1 MDALRNKL
9 DIKKNMTQ
17 DDSPNKFQDNNF
29 YLSKKYNTGIEPNLL
44 QKGEEANFYS
54 TEIFN
59 DNNNINNDAI
69 NIEVNENTT
78 KKKITKVFTPNI
90 YDKIVSYFKDLAE
103 IDSVVPFCQEKKRKE
118 LLLDR
123 GLLLCLKINELMEEY
138 NINADILVSYNK
150 ENNLEELIP
159 LLDHNYWMNQKVD
172 RYARTEQRK
181 RIPQERW
188 FMIKDNSFTP
198 NLKKCFALNRGK
210 FFEINNW
217 LKSLDQ

>member
-1 MDALRNKL
+1 MEPLRNKL

-17 DDSPNKFQDNNF
+17 EDSPNIFQDNNI
-29 YLSKKYNTGIEPNLL
+29 YLTKKYNTGIEPNLL
-44 QKGEEANFYS
+44 QKGEEAYFYG

-59 DNNNINNDAI
+59 DNNNANNNAI

-78 KKKITKVFTPNI
+78 KKKMTKVFTPNI
-90 YDKIVSYFKDLAE
+90 YDKIVSYFNDLAE

-123 GLLLCLKINELMEEY
+123 GLLLCLKINELMEDY
-138 NINADILVSYNK
+138 NINTDILVSYNK

-172 RYARTEQRK
+172 KYARTEQRK